1 MCIRDSG
8 TALLLAALGLIAS
21 ATMVIPG
28 VSGSMVLMVLGY
40 YNTILNLVTG
50 CVDGLFAGDFAL
62 ILHNVSLLLPFGV
75 GVALGIFGIAKVIE
89 YLFAHFPSQ
98 TFAGIIGLILSSP
111 FAVLYS
117 SGALAHFTVPGLI
130 VGLIIG
136 AAGAWVTLLMGKAD
150 PE

>member
-1 MCIRDSG
+1 M
-8 TALLLAALGLIAS
+8 
-21 ATMVIPG
+21 
-28 VSGSMVLMVLGY
+28 
-40 YNTILNLVTG
+40 
-50 CVDGLFAGDFAL
+50 DGLFAGDFGL

>member
-1 MCIRDSG
+1 MKAIMDVLRG
-8 TALLLAALGLIAS
+8 VAIGVANI
-21 ATMVIPG
+21 IPG

-40 YNTILNLVTG
+40 YNTILDLVTG

>member
-1 MCIRDSG
+1 MEHKKKAKGGRVMRILIVEDNEPQLE
-8 TALLLAALGLIAS
+8 LLKKLLE
-21 ATMVIPG
+21 
-28 VSGSMVLMVLGY
+28 
-40 YNTILNLVTG
+40 NEEFQVTG
-50 CVDGLFAGDFAL
+50 CVDGLVAGDFAL

-75 GVALGIFGIAKVIE
+75 GVALGIFAIAKIIE

-117 SGALAHFTVPGLI
+117 SGALASFTVPGLI
-130 VGLIIG
+130 VGLVLG